1 MEERK
6 INISSVSSI
15 EKQYAIFQKFA
26 SLGKGEKIELINNH
40 DPKPFYNQFCEAL
53 NFQFHAARSEQF
65 QWDYLEKGPDL
76 WRVNVTRLV

>member
-40 DPKPFYNQFCEAL
+40 DPKPFIISFVK
-53 NFQFHAARSEQF
+53 H
-65 QWDYLEKGPDL
+65 
-76 WRVNVTRLV
+76 